1 MAEVRE
7 IGVGLL
13 GLGNVGSGVV
23 KLLQDNAEAI
33 HTRLGARLVV
43 RKIAV
48 RAAEK
53 RRLVDVDKKL
63 ITTDANAVIDDP
75 SVDIVVELVGGET
88 EAKGYVLR
96 AIEHGKHVVTA
107 NKALLATHGGAIFDA
122 AEKKDVDI
130 YFEAAVCGGVPIIRA
145 LREGL
150 ASDRIEALQ
159 GIVNGTSNF
168 ILTAMT
174 DQGRAFDEVLAEA
187 QREGYAEADPTLD
200 VGGFDAAHK
209 LGVLC
214 LVGFGAKVKFED
226 IYVEG
231 ITNLAPVDF
240 EYAARF
246 GYVIKSLVI
255 ARRHEDGIEA
265 RVHPAMVPKRWL
277 LALVNGV
284 NNAVYVQSVALGNSM
299 YYGRGAG
306 MMPTAVAVVSDLIE
320 VSRNHLAHASGA
332 RPVRGL
338 PSRKPLPVRDMGKLI
353 SKYYLRFAV
362 LDQPGVLATIAR
374 LLADHEISIAQVVQE
389 GKRDPGRPVTVVIL
403 THEAREKN
411 VKLALAQADKLTT
424 IVEKTRLL
432 RIVE

>member
-1 MAEVRE
+1 MADVRE

-23 KLLQDNAEAI
+23 KLLGENAEAMEA
-33 HTRLGARLVV
+33 RLGARLVV
-43 RKIAV
+43 RRVAV

-63 ITTDANAVIDDP
+63 LTTDASAVIDDP
-75 SVDIVVELVGGET
+75 AVDIVVELVGGDT
-88 EAKGYVLR
+88 EARDYVMR
-96 AIEHGKHVVTA
+96 AIGKRKHVVTA
-107 NKALLATHGGAIFDA
+107 NKALLAMHGGEIFEA
-122 AEKKDVDI
+122 AEKQDVDI

-168 ILTAMT
+168 ILSAMT
-174 DQGRAFDEVLAEA
+174 DEGRPFDEVLAVA
-187 QREGYAEADPTLD
+187 QKEGYAEADPTLD

-209 LGVLC
+209 LAVLC

-231 ITNLAPVDF
+231 ITGLQPIDF

-255 ARRHEDGIEA
+255 ARRHDDGIEA
-265 RVHPAMVPKRWL
+265 RVHPTMVPRRWL
-277 LALVNGV
+277 LASVNGV
-284 NNAVYVQSVALGNSM
+284 NNAVYVTSNALGNSM

-306 MMPTAVAVVSDLIE
+306 MMPTAVAVVADVIE
-320 VSRNHLAHASGA
+320 VSRNLLAHASGM
-332 RPVRGL
+332 RPARGL
-338 PSRKPLPVRDMGKLI
+338 PPRKPLPVRDIGKLV
-353 SKYYLRFAV
+353 SRYYLRFGV
-362 LDQPGVLATIAR
+362 LDQPGVLAQIAR

-403 THEAREKN
+403 THEAAERN
-411 VKLALAQADKLTT
+411 VRDALAQADTLSSV
-424 IVEKTRLL
+424 VEKTRLIRL
-432 RIVE
+432 AE

>member
-1 MAEVRE
+1 MSEVRE

-13 GLGNVGSGVV
+13 GLGNVGSGLV
-23 KLLQDNAEAI
+23 KLLSDNAEAI
-33 HTRLGARLVV
+33 ETRLGARVVV

-48 RAAEK
+48 RGAEK

-63 ITTDANAVIDDP
+63 LTTDVNSVIDDP
-75 SVDIVVELVGGET
+75 SVEIVVELVGGEG
-88 EAKGYVLR
+88 EARDWVLR
-96 AIEHGKHVVTA
+96 AIEKNKHVVTA
-107 NKALLATHGGAIFDA
+107 NKALLATHGAELFDA

-150 ASDRIEALQ
+150 ASDRIEELR

-174 DQGRAFDEVLAEA
+174 DEGRPFDEVLAVA
-187 QREGYAEADPTLD
+187 QKEGYAEADPTLD

-209 LGVLC
+209 LAVLC
-214 LVGFGAKVKFED
+214 LVGFGARVHLED

-231 ITNLAPVDF
+231 IGTLAPVDF
-240 EYAARF
+240 EYAAKF
-246 GYVIKSLVI
+246 GYVIKPLVI
-255 ARRHEDGIEA
+255 AKRHEDGLEA
-265 RVHPAMVPKRWL
+265 RVHPAMVPERWL
-277 LALVNGV
+277 LASVQGV
-284 NNAVYVQSVALGNSM
+284 NNAVYVTSYALGNSM

-306 MMPTAVAVVSDLIE
+306 MMATAVAVVSDVIE
-320 VSRNHLAHASGA
+320 VSRNLLAHASGA

-338 PSRKPLPVRDMGKLI
+338 PARKPLPIRDIGKLT

-362 LDQPGVLATIAR
+362 LDQPGVLAQIAR
-374 LLADHEISIAQVVQE
+374 LLADHEISIAQVIQE
-389 GKRDPGRPVTVVIL
+389 GKRDPNRPVTVVIL

-411 VKLALAQADKLTT
+411 VRLALAQADKLTS